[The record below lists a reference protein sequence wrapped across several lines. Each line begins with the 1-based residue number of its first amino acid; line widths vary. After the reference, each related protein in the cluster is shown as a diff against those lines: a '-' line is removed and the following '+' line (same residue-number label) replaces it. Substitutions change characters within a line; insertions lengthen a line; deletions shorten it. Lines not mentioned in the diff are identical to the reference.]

1 MEKQMTDLSDEII
14 EELKKVDEK
23 YNKEQ
28 DSFFDIKNDG
38 ACAVTENVSE
48 VEPVFKEDNK
58 ETDTHECDCYTCQ
71 HKFEPALL
79 QAYYQGQVDALGD
92 YLAWLQEDLK
102 IEYGPVDGKGIESLV
117 SQMDYEY
124 YGNCMLLA
132 EAEQDNIRTK
142 ATLYIKDFTFNSII
156 PDAPFLAFYK
166 NNREYK
172 IFVKSLNFKTNKYEL
187 ISFGDSSIYPDT
199 ALECFN
205 KIIYMNK
212 IFEALHKMESLKALV
227 QEEATS
233 DLIPMEHH
241 Q

>member
-1 MEKQMTDLSDEII
+1 MTDLSDEII

-23 YNKEQ
+23 YDNEQ

-38 ACAVTENVSE
+38 ACAVTENVPE
-48 VEPVFKEDNK
+48 IEPVFKDTDGK
-58 ETDTHECDCYTCQ
+58 ETYSCDCYTCQ

-79 QAYYQGQVDALGD
+79 QAYYQGQVDALGG

-132 EAEQDNIRTK
+132 EVEQDNIRTK
-142 ATLYIKDFTFNSII
+142 AILYIKDFTFDSII

-187 ISFGDSSIYPDT
+187 ISFGDSSIYPDN
-199 ALECFN
+199 ALKCFN

-212 IFEALHKMESLKALV
+212 IFEALHKMESLKALI
-227 QEEATS
+227 QEQVTN
-233 DLIPMEHH
+233 D
-241 Q
+241 

>member
-1 MEKQMTDLSDEII
+1 MTDLSDESI

-23 YNKEQ
+23 YDKEQ

-38 ACAVTENVSE
+38 ACLTPENVPE
-48 VEPVFKEDNK
+48 VEPIFKDTGSK
-58 ETDTHECDCYTCQ
+58 ETHECDCYTCQ

-79 QAYYQGQVDALGD
+79 QAYYQGQVDALGG

-142 ATLYIKDFTFNSII
+142 TTLYIKDFTFDSII

-187 ISFGDSSIYPDT
+187 ISFGDSSIYPDN
-199 ALECFN
+199 ALKCFN

-227 QEEATS
+227 QEEATNDS
-233 DLIPMEHH
+233 
-241 Q
+241 

>member
-1 MEKQMTDLSDEII
+1 MTDLSDEII
-14 EELKKVDEK
+14 EELQKVDEK
-23 YNKEQ
+23 YDKEQDLKEQ

-38 ACAVTENVSE
+38 ACLTPENVSE
-48 VEPVFKEDNK
+48 VEPIFKDTEEK
-58 ETDTHECDCYTCQ
+58 ETHECDCYTCQ

-79 QAYYQGQVDALGD
+79 QAYYQGQVDALGG

-102 IEYGPVDGKGIESLV
+102 IEYGPVDGKSIESLV

-132 EAEQDNIRTK
+132 EAEQDNIRIK
-142 ATLYIKDFTFNSII
+142 ATLYIKDFTFDSII

-172 IFVKSLNFKTNKYEL
+172 IFVKSLNFKINKYEL
-187 ISFGDSSIYPDT
+187 ISFGDSSIYPDN
-199 ALECFN
+199 ALKCFN

-227 QEEATS
+227 QEQATN
-233 DLIPMEHH
+233 D
-241 Q
+241 

>member
-1 MEKQMTDLSDEII
+1 MTDLSDESIK
-14 EELKKVDEK
+14 ELKKADEK
-23 YNKEQ
+23 DVKEQDSKEQ
-28 DSFFDIKNDG
+28 DSFFDIKNNG
-38 ACAVTENVSE
+38 ACLTPENVPE
-48 VEPVFKEDNK
+48 VEPISKDTGNK
-58 ETDTHECDCYTCQ
+58 ETHECDCYTCQ

-79 QAYYQGQVDALGD
+79 QAYYQGQVDALGG

-102 IEYGPVDGKGIESLV
+102 IEYGPIDGKGIESLV

-142 ATLYIKDFTFNSII
+142 TTLYIKDFTIDSII

-187 ISFGDSSIYPDT
+187 ISFGDSSIYPDN
-199 ALECFN
+199 ALKCFN

-212 IFEALHKMESLKALV
+212 IFEALHKMESLKSLV
-227 QEEATS
+227 QEEDTN
-233 DLIPMEHH
+233 DY